1 VRISEIYNPSSAAET
16 VNLLRDIPDILLLAG
31 GSEIVGSQTSRVIDF
46 PAQVASI
53 SKVLELKKTFRTEQF
68 LEIGSCTTLT
78 GLLTLSPGTL
88 PEPLPKIIVSIANH
102 AVQNVATIGG
112 NLCSKHRF
120 MDLWPFL
127 SCMDAQIELRSSTGT
142 RWASLSHLCDE
153 TGSPAF
159 PKATLLSRIRI
170 PLFSY
175 NFVFCRKL
183 GSSVFPGP
191 ETAYFVCMANL
202 GHGKIDDFRL
212 AFAGEK
218 AFRLKENEM
227 AIAGKKTT
235 SGQRE
240 VRSLIESYLDAFPA
254 EGFYDRRIFLAL
266 LEEAFGRLFE

>member
-1 VRISEIYNPSSAAET
+1 MRISEIYYPASATET
-16 VNLLRDIPDILLLAG
+16 VNLLRDNPDMLLLAG
-31 GSEIVGSQTSRVIDF
+31 GSEIVGSQTSRVIDL

-53 SKVLELKKTFRTEQF
+53 SKVQELKKTFRTEQF

-88 PEPLPKIIVSIANH
+88 PEPLPAVIKSIANH
-102 AVQNVATIGG
+102 AIRNIATIGG
-112 NLCSKHRF
+112 NLCSRKRF

-127 SCMDAQIELRSSTGT
+127 SCMDAQIELRSSSGT

-153 TGSPAF
+153 TGAPTF
-159 PKATLLSRIRI
+159 PRSTLLSRVRI

-175 NFVFCRKL
+175 NFLFYRKL
-183 GSSVFPGP
+183 GAVVFPGHD
-191 ETAYFVCMANL
+191 TAYFVCMANL

-218 AFRLKENEM
+218 AFRLKEKEM
-227 AIAGKKTT
+227 AIAGKKIA
-235 SGQRE
+235 SGHRE
-240 VRSLIESYLDAFPA
+240 IQSLIESYHDAFSLQD
-254 EGFYDRRIFLAL
+254 FYDRRIFLAL

>member
-1 VRISEIYNPSSAAET
+1 VRISEIYNPSSAVET
-16 VNLLRDIPDILLLAG
+16 VNLLRDNPDILVVAG

-46 PAQVASI
+46 PSQVASI
-53 SKVLELKKTFRTEQF
+53 SKVQELKKTFRTEQF

-88 PEPLPKIIVSIANH
+88 PEPLPSIIRSIANH
-102 AVQNVATIGG
+102 AIRNVATIGG
-112 NLCSKHRF
+112 NLCCKNRF
-120 MDLWPFL
+120 MDLWSFL
-127 SCMDAQIELRSSTGT
+127 SCMDTQIELRSSTGT

-159 PKATLLSRIRI
+159 PKSTLLTRIRI

-175 NFVFCRKL
+175 NFLFYRKL
-183 GSSVFPGP
+183 GASFFPGP
-191 ETAYFVCMANL
+191 DTAYFVCMANL

-218 AFRLKENEM
+218 AYRLKEKEM
-227 AIAGKKTT
+227 VIAGKKTS

-240 VRSLIESYLDAFPA
+240 VQSLIESYLEAFPA
-254 EGFYDRRIFLAL
+254 EGFFDRRIFLAL